1 MYLRV
6 DVAGSKL
13 LNSSLLQ
20 DTRSTNVTIAN
31 TKTKNLI
38 ILFEYFLCIGK
49 PNNIMDIKA
58 YRQLVFLTLVFLF

>member
-31 TKTKNLI
+31 TKTKNLN
-38 ILFEYFLCIGK
+38 ILFEYFLCIGT
-49 PNNIMDIKA
+49 PNKIMGIKA